1 MTLRSVFKN
10 WIDHYFSDEEAVI
23 LLVVLVLGFAV
34 VILFGRML
42 APFLTALVIAF
53 LLQGAVGW
61 LERRHVPHLLAVTL
75 VFLAFIGML
84 LAMAFILMPL
94 IWNQLVGLVQETPRM
109 FASGQQLLDDL
120 QERYPHLITPDQV
133 QEWIAVAGRELTQI
147 GQRAL
152 TLSLASLGNV
162 LALVIYFVLVPILV
176 FFLLK
181 DRRELVGFALSLL
194 PQRRALMTQI
204 WQEMD
209 NQIANYVRGKFIE
222 IIIVGT
228 VAFVTFAFFGLPYSA
243 LLGVV
248 VGLSV
253 LVPYIGAAVATLPVA
268 AVAGFHFGMTSE
280 FAYVVVA
287 YGIIQA
293 LDGNVLVPIL
303 FSEAVNLHPVSI
315 IVAVL
320 FFGGIWGFWGI
331 FFAIPLGRC
340 SRRWST
346 PGPGEY
352 SGTSARRPP
361 RPWPRSRG
369 QRGRGSGG
377 PARVALRTP
386 SGCRHAAPGP
396 PPAPPGRGP
405 AP

>member
-1 MTLRSVFKN
+1 MTLRAVFKS

-34 VILFGRML
+34 VIWLGRML
-42 APFLTALVIAF
+42 APFFTALVIAF
-53 LLQGAVGW
+53 LLQGAVSW
-61 LERRHVPHLLAVTL
+61 LERHGVPHLLAVIL
-75 VFLAFIGML
+75 VFLGFLGML
-84 LAMAFILMPL
+84 LALAFILLPL

-120 QERYPHLITPDQV
+120 QERYPNLVTPDQI
-133 QEWIAVAGRELTQI
+133 QNWIGVAGREMTQF

-162 LALVIYFVLVPILV
+162 LALIIYLVLVPILV
-176 FFLLK
+176 FFMLK
-181 DRRELVGFALSLL
+181 DRDTLVGFTLSLL
-194 PQRRALMTQI
+194 PQNRTLMTRI

-209 NQIANYVRGKFIE
+209 DQIANYVRGKFIE

-228 VAFVTFAFFGLPYSA
+228 VAFLTFAYFGLPYSA
-243 LLGVV
+243 LLAVL
-248 VGLSV
+248 VGFSV

-268 AVAGFHFGMTSE
+268 AVAGFHFGMTDQ
-280 FAYVVVA
+280 FLYVVIA

-293 LDGNVLVPIL
+293 LDGNVLVPVL

-331 FFAIPLGRC
+331 FFAIPLA
-340 SRRWST
+340 T
-346 PGPGEY
+346 LLKALVY
-352 SGTSARRPP
+352 A
-361 RPWPRSRG
+361 WPRG
-369 QRGRGSGG
+369 IQRRKKNEVVETL
-377 PARVALRTP
+377 AEE
-386 SGCRHAAPGP
+386 
-396 PPAPPGRGP
+396 
-405 AP
+405 